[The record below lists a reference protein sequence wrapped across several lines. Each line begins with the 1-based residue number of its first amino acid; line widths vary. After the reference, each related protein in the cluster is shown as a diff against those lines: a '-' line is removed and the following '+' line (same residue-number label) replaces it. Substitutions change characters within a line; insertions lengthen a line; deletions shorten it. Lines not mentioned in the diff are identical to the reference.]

1 MSDPVEPPT
10 LFKLAVNAL
19 VAGCKLGNYMPTL
32 DPQKIPPAV
41 GKLILNHI
49 SLMEIIIIA
58 SNQSLYDWMSSLLP
72 NNFVIINVWIVTG
85 SRRIIIDFKCDG
97 RPNLY
102 WDFVYQ
108 DLNDSN
114 FDQSQFF
121 MLKIA
126 DKVFP
131 TEFSGIQSFDSYVS
145 NPETVQFEMQVKI
158 IEWICQLFRRELNEF
173 ESYDGSAEEYLK
185 SSAIINAQSFEMTD
199 CCYQYAFLEK
209 LLTVRHQRGLKTQTT
224 CVQIKEPLQFS
235 PELFRDLE
243 ISRDADLNFS
253 FYSLEEVVQVITPWV
268 PRLLRIRAKI
278 PNWSPRDLRVFKRRL
293 NLRKENDNIELKH
306 HMDFREGWN
315 YEKLY
320 KIENENA
327 MVFRFAGTQPGKFTQ
342 MIYVRLM
349 PREF

>member
-1 MSDPVEPPT
+1 MSEPDGPPT

-19 VAGCKLGNYMPTL
+19 VAGCKKGNYMPNL

-41 GKLILNHI
+41 GKLILNQI

-58 SNQSLYDWMSSLLP
+58 SNQRLYNWISSLLP
-72 NNFVIINVWIVTG
+72 DNFVIINVWIVTG

-108 DLNDSN
+108 NLDDSSL
-114 FDQSQFF
+114 DQSQFF

-131 TEFSGIQSFDSYVS
+131 TEVAAIHSVDSFVSDS
-145 NPETVQFEMQVKI
+145 ETAEFEMQVKI
-158 IEWICQLFRRELNEF
+158 IDWICQLFRRELNEF
-173 ESYDGSAEEYLK
+173 KSYIDSEEYLK

-199 CCYQYAFLEK
+199 YCYQYAFLEK
-209 LLTVRHQRGLKTQTT
+209 LLTVRHQKGLKTQTT
-224 CVQIKEPLQFS
+224 SVAIKEPLQFS

-243 ISRDADLNFS
+243 ISRDADLNFTC
-253 FYSLEEVVQVITPWV
+253 YSLEEIVQTITPWI

-278 PNWSPRDLRVFKRRL
+278 PNWSPRDLRVFRRRL
-293 NLRKENDNIELKH
+293 NLKKENDNIELKH

-315 YEKLY
+315 FEKLY
-320 KIENENA
+320 KIENEKA
-327 MVFRFAGTQPGKFTQ
+327 MVFRFAGTQPGKFTE
-342 MIYVRLM
+342 MIYVRLR